1 MKVWTPRSDT
11 NAEAKLAAITHRN
24 AGDAALAGAMPAIHA
39 LSVPA
44 GSMKGCAFTASSGE
58 GSKRTSPSAS

>member
-24 AGDAALAGAMPAIHA
+24 AGDAALAGAMPATHA
-39 LSVPA
+39 SSVPE
-44 GSMKGCAFTASSGE
+44 GSMNGRAFTDSSGE